1 MYFKTFH
8 YDFYSGGK
16 SHRSTGLGLRAS
28 REMHCHILKADC
40 FMRETKNVGSN
51 EINSPWKA
59 IYLFIFGNK
68 NSFFFFLNF
77 FRHTKLAAVMSWMA

>member
-1 MYFKTFH
+1 VLIIETFPMYFKTFH

-59 IYLFIFGNK
+59 IYLFIYFWQQK
-68 NSFFFFLNF
+68 FL
-77 FRHTKLAAVMSWMA
+77 R